1 VAHTETDE
9 RDRALIAS
17 GQKGDLTLARIAGV
31 PAGEA
36 GIGVKLAYYFTRRG
50 MAKLAGRETEQMLEP
65 LAIFAHSPKLLAGY
79 GRLEHATAKL
89 SSVESRL
96 SDLAELKAATMTSC
110 EYCIDL
116 GSQIARRRSGI
127 TDEQL
132 LALPRY
138 QESEL
143 FTDLEKLVL
152 DYAVAISRTPVDVPD
167 ELFAKLQEHFD
178 EQQLVELTYV
188 IAHENFRGRF
198 NLAFRIGSAGF
209 SEGMVCAPPDHG

>member
-1 VAHTETDE
+1 M
-9 RDRALIAS
+9 
-17 GQKGDLTLARIAGV
+17 ARIAGV

-36 GIGVKLAYYFTRRG
+36 GISVELAYYFTRRG

-79 GRLEHATAKL
+79 GRLEQATAKL

-152 DYAVAISRTPVDVPD
+152 DYAVAISRTPVDGVI
-167 ELFAKLQEHFD
+167 
-178 EQQLVELTYV
+178 QQRPLDRAE
-188 IAHENFRGRF
+188 RR
-198 NLAFRIGSAGF
+198 
-209 SEGMVCAPPDHG
+209 

>member
-1 VAHTETDE
+1 VAHTETHE

-17 GQKGDLTLARIAGV
+17 RQKGDLTLARIAGV

-79 GRLEHATAKL
+79 GRLEQATAKL

-116 GSQIARRRSGI
+116 GSQIARRWSGI

-132 LALPRY
+132 LALSGER
-138 QESEL
+138 
-143 FTDLEKLVL
+143 
-152 DYAVAISRTPVDVPD
+152 AVHRPGEARTR
-167 ELFAKLQEHFD
+167 L
-178 EQQLVELTYV
+178 
-188 IAHENFRGRF
+188 RGRDQ
-198 NLAFRIGSAGF
+198 
-209 SEGMVCAPPDHG
+209 PPLRSTCPTSYSPSYRSTSITSTNSSWWS